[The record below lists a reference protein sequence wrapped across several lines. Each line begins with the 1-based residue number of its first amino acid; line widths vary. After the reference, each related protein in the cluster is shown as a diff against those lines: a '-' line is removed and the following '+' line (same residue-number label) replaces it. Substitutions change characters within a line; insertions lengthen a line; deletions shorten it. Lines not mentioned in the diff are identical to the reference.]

1 MKYYIASCV
10 FTAQFPELSKRI
22 QDYVHDRFDLK
33 VVRCCVPSYKIKEFE
48 DRMPDEKSRAHW
60 ASLPDSGHFQAGD
73 VVYSLCHNCNNII
86 DEVHTG
92 VEVHSLWELL
102 DSDEHFPLPDLSGM
116 KAVLQDC
123 WRSRDRADEQAAVRS
138 LLRKMH
144 VVFTEALHHHTETD
158 FCGISLLRPQP
169 PRNPK
174 LAPRHYVD
182 GTEGLFEPHT
192 PEEQERIM
200 QEYVAGLAGQ
210 TALTETAGGA
220 TPPTVICYCHYCL
233 EGLKLGGADAH
244 HLAALMF
251 A

>member
-10 FTAQFPELSKRI
+10 FTAQFPDLSRRI
-22 QDYVHDRFDLK
+22 QKYVQERFGLK

-48 DRMPDEKSRAHW
+48 DRMPDEESRAHW
-60 ASLPDSGHFQAGD
+60 ASLPDSGHFQPGD
-73 VVYSLCHNCNNII
+73 TVYSLCHNCNNII

-102 DSDEHFPLPDLSGM
+102 DRDNQFPLPDYEGL
-116 KAVLQDC
+116 KVTLQDC
-123 WRSRDRADEQAAVRS
+123 WRSRDRTDEQAAVRS
-138 LLRKMH
+138 LLTKMH
-144 VVFTEALHHHTETD
+144 ILYEEAPKNHAETG
-158 FCGISLLRPQP
+158 FCGISLLRAQP

-200 QEYVAGLAGQ
+200 REYCA
-210 TALTETAGGA
+210 AL
-220 TPPTVICYCHYCL
+220 PTKTVVCYCHYCL
-233 EGLKLGGADAH
+233 EGLKLGGADARH
-244 HLAALMF
+244 MADLLF
-251 A
+251 P